1 MGTGGNSAL
10 FPASAGET
18 ALSPAVLD
26 AVPCL
31 IAVVERDSG
40 AVVHLNRAYEDVT
53 GRSAGH
59 LLGACWDELVEPAD
73 RATMRTALAGPGGPV
88 SGVETGVRTENGEV
102 RRVLWSV
109 SAAGAGPE
117 GSDLVVLSGIDVT
130 PELRA
135 SGLFSQLMRTAATPA
150 LVATDL
156 EGRVT
161 LYNSAAERMLGFP
174 AASMIGRKLD
184 VGLFDPAEFAERAQ
198 RLGVPPDLR
207 LLTADLT
214 KLDRRR
220 SSLDLGML
228 DRRRRR
234 SGDDAGERRSGPQG
248 SDDRRAGDRRASSE
262 ADESMPLA
270 DRRQDRRGTAAD
282 RRSGPSPQARDW
294 TLVRQDGQRFTASL
308 VVVKV
313 TDSAGQVVGH
323 LAVAHDVTEQ
333 RKSRNLLVAGLEK
346 EAEAVRR
353 LKQLDRAKDDFVAT
367 VSHELRTPMT
377 SILGYVEILLDSVPA
392 DIDPTH
398 VEMLRA
404 VRRNGHRL
412 RALADDLLTLSS
424 FESGEFAL
432 HATEVDLRDVVR
444 RVQEALHPLVADRRM
459 DTSFEVP
466 PYAVLVTGDA
476 AHLERVLFNLL
487 SNALKFTEDG
497 GSVGLALRSD
507 EQEAVLEVSDTGIG
521 IPADEQAQLFTRF
534 FRSRAAQERAVQG
547 SGMGLA
553 IVSTIVQRHGGEVR
567 VVSEEHVG
575 TTVSVHLPL
584 TSG

>member
-10 FPASAGET
+10 FPAPAGET

-40 AVVHLNRAYEDVT
+40 SVVHLNRAYEEVT

-59 LLGACWDELVEPAD
+59 VLGACWDEIVEPAD
-73 RATMRTALAGPGGPV
+73 RATMRTALAGPGGPA
-88 SGVETGVRTENGEV
+88 SGVETGVLTENGEV

-109 SAAGAGPE
+109 SPASAGPD

-130 PELRA
+130 PEVRA

-156 EGRVT
+156 DGRVT
-161 LYNSAAERMLGFP
+161 LYNSAAERMLGYP
-174 AASMIGRKLD
+174 AASMIGRVLD
-184 VGLFDPAEFAERAQ
+184 IGLFDPAEFAERAQ
-198 RLGVPPDLR
+198 RLGVPADLR

-220 SSLDLGML
+220 SSLDLGGL

-234 SGDDAGERRSGPQG
+234 SDGDAGERRV
-248 SDDRRAGDRRASSE
+248 GDRRASSE
-262 ADESMPLA
+262 SSPPSE
-270 DRRQDRRGTAAD
+270 RRQERRGTAAD
-282 RRSGPSPQARDW
+282 RRSGLAPQTRDW
-294 TLVRQDGQRFTASL
+294 TLVRQGGQRFTASL
-308 VVVKV
+308 AVVKV

-333 RKSRNLLVAGLEK
+333 RKSRSLLVAGLEK

-353 LKQLDRAKDDFVAT
+353 LKELDRAKDDFVAT

-377 SILGYVEILLDSVPA
+377 SILGYVEILLDSVPD

-424 FESGEFAL
+424 FESGDFVL

-444 RVQEALHPLVADRRM
+444 RVQEALHPLVSDRRL
-459 DTSFEVP
+459 DTTFEVP
-466 PYAVLVTGDA
+466 PDA
-476 AHLERVLFNLL
+476 
-487 SNALKFTEDG
+487 
-497 GSVGLALRSD
+497 
-507 EQEAVLEVSDTGIG
+507 
-521 IPADEQAQLFTRF
+521 P
-534 FRSRAAQERAVQG
+534 
-547 SGMGLA
+547 
-553 IVSTIVQRHGGEVR
+553 
-567 VVSEEHVG
+567 
-575 TTVSVHLPL
+575 
-584 TSG
+584 